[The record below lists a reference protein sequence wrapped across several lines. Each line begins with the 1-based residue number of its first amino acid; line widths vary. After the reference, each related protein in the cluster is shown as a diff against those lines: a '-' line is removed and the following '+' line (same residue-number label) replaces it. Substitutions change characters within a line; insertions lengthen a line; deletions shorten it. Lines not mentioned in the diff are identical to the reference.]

1 MREILWQEDH
11 PIESFEEHRADDIEQ
26 EVELRF
32 YLERLGQ

>member
-11 PIESFEEHRADDIEQ
+11 PVESFEEHRADDIEH

-32 YLERLGQ
+32 YLESIKQ